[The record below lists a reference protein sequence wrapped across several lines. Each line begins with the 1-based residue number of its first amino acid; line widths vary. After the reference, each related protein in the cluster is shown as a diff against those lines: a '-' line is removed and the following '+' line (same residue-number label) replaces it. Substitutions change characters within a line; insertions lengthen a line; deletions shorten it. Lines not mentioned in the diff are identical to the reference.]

1 MTETE
6 SEEHFLKYCVAYKD
20 IRQEFMNGLENKEDE
35 ENNTKILFGVGKIED
50 IDKGIRY
57 IRRAMARRYRILKLN

>member
-35 ENNTKILFGVGKIED
+35 ENNTKILVLRFFR
-50 IDKGIRY
+50 IRV
-57 IRRAMARRYRILKLN
+57 AA